1 MKNLKI
7 GKKLLVTFGIIIVL
21 FISTVI
27 IAFISSI
34 NLANSYDSFY
44 NINYQVNNYAN
55 QMRTS
60 IQSCAKNIG
69 YAMMTA
75 DLNQTANYID
85 SAESEIE
92 SLKDGYAFM
101 RENFRGDMS
110 LVEGFNTMMNGISD
124 QRTKVFELAKKNQN
138 DEATALYFAEVNPV
152 FIEAQSNLQKISEIA
167 NTNAK
172 ASFDGSIQSKNRLMS
187 AMIAISVIALALTVI
202 MALYLTRSL
211 TAPIKEIENAANQ
224 LAAGKLD
231 VSISYRSKDELG
243 SLSVNIQKLI
253 DIMRGIIKDI
263 SAGLGEM
270 ANGNFTAHSQAED
283 LFVGDFEELE
293 TSMYAI
299 IDKLSVTLAQ
309 INQSAD
315 QVSSGSEQ
323 VSSSAQALSQ
333 GATEQA
339 SSIEELAATI
349 NDISEQVKLNAENAK
364 EASLKATETG
374 NTMVHSNQSMQE
386 MINAMKEISESSNE
400 IGKIIKTIED
410 IAFQTNI
417 LALNAAVEAARA
429 GAAGKGFAVV
439 ADEVRN
445 LASKSAEASKSTAS
459 LIENSIRS
467 VENGTRIADETAQ
480 SLVTAVESAKMVTE
494 TVDKISKASADQ
506 AISISQV
513 TQGVDQIS
521 SVVQTNSATA
531 EESASASEELSG
543 QAQILKNMVSKF
555 KLCSKY
561 TSTDDFNS
569 NSSFNVSSP
578 NEMISLG
585 DSKY

>member
-467 VENGTRIADETAQ
+467 VENGTKIADETAQ

>member
-299 IDKLSVTLAQ
+299 IDKLSVTLSQ

>member
-27 IAFISSI
+27 IAIVSSI

-75 DLNQTANYID
+75 DLNQTANYIAT
-85 SAESEIE
+85 AESELE

-124 QRTKVFELAKKNQN
+124 QRTKVFDLAKKNQN
-138 DEATALYFAEVNPV
+138 DEATALYFDEVNPV
-152 FIEAQSNLQKISEIA
+152 FLEAQSNLQKISEIA

-172 ASFDGSIQSKNRLMS
+172 TSFDDSIQSKNRLMS

-299 IDKLSVTLAQ
+299 IDKLSVTLSQ

-459 LIENSIRS
+459 LIENSIRA
-467 VENGTRIADETAQ
+467 VENGTRIADETAH

-506 AISISQV
+506 AISITQV

-555 KLCSKY
+555 KLSSKY
-561 TSTDDFNS
+561 TSTDDFNY
-569 NSSFNVSSP
+569 NSSFNVSAP
-578 NEMISLG
+578 DEVISLG